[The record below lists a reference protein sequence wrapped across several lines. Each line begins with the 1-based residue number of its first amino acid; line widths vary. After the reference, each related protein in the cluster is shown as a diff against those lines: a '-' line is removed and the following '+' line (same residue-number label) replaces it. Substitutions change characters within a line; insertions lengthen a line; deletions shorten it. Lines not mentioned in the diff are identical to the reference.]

1 MLKNYFNAVK
11 FSCITAFISISSL
24 SYSQTNTLPP
34 NGNVGIG
41 TTSPTNKL
49 QVNGT
54 AQIDSSLV
62 VKDSIIIHKSARV
75 KSDLKVDGN
84 AILKNNATVKNDF
97 KVLGKSTLIGDV
109 IIKDGDV
116 KIKSLGDST
125 LVDDGILLINSNG
138 KLKNGGEW
146 RSLIYTEPQPQF
158 YECLSD
164 ALGNPI
170 HNAPAWRADP
180 QRMFLIDAHCSPD
193 PRLGVG
199 VKPTA
204 KLHVKLRNTST
215 LTPLLIEKSVSGDQT
230 VPAYKLLQLDHTGL
244 LYAREVK
251 VNLDVWPDYVFGKE
265 YDLMPLKDLDLFIK
279 TNGHLPNI
287 PKAEIIETEGLNLG
301 QMNKLLMEKVE
312 ELTLYLLQQD
322 QIQKAQDLRI
332 VELEELMKIKK

>member
-84 AILKNNATVKNDF
+84 VILKNNATVKNDF

-138 KLKNGGEW
+138 KLHHCCWKFSNTNNRPRRFYGGSQWE
-146 RSLIYTEPQPQF
+146 
-158 YECLSD
+158 
-164 ALGNPI
+164 
-170 HNAPAWRADP
+170 
-180 QRMFLIDAHCSPD
+180 ID
-193 PRLGVG
+193 
-199 VKPTA
+199 T
-204 KLHVKLRNTST
+204 
-215 LTPLLIEKSVSGDQT
+215 
-230 VPAYKLLQLDHTGL
+230 
-244 LYAREVK
+244 
-251 VNLDVWPDYVFGKE
+251 
-265 YDLMPLKDLDLFIK
+265 
-279 TNGHLPNI
+279 
-287 PKAEIIETEGLNLG
+287 
-301 QMNKLLMEKVE
+301 
-312 ELTLYLLQQD
+312 
-322 QIQKAQDLRI
+322 
-332 VELEELMKIKK
+332 